1 MNENEELREQIINAC
16 AQVFNEKGWKFTMLD
31 IAERLHIAKKTIY
44 KLYPGKEE
52 LMIDSVRYFFRR
64 AHQQKQK
71 IIDSDLPL
79 YDKISHVIIAM
90 PSEYRMTDFRKVQGL
105 EDKYPRVDEAVR
117 EELENN
123 WEPTV
128 RLLEQG
134 MKEGVLR
141 NFSIP
146 VFRIMMTS
154 SIESFLREDTLQK
167 LGISYQDALNQM
179 AEMLMKGIENEE
191 H

>member
-1 MNENEELREQIINAC
+1 
-16 AQVFNEKGWKFTMLD
+16 
-31 IAERLHIAKKTIY
+31 
-44 KLYPGKEE
+44 
-52 LMIDSVRYFFRR
+52 
-64 AHQQKQK
+64 
-71 IIDSDLPL
+71 
-79 YDKISHVIIAM
+79 
-90 PSEYRMTDFRKVQGL
+90 MTDFRKVQGL